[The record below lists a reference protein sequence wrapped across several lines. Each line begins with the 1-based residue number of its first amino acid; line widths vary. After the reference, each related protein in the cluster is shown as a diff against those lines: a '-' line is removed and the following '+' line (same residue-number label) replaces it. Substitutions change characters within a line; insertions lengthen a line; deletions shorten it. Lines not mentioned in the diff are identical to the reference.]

1 MLVQDSIYDF
11 RHLSKLMTAKYSL
24 SLPKCSACKFFE
36 KLDDVKFEQVCGKNI
51 NIKNLEYQNNEI
63 RFIMMYISDIR

>member
-1 MLVQDSIYDF
+1 
-11 RHLSKLMTAKYSL
+11 MTAKYSL

-36 KLDDVKFEQVCGKNI
+36 KLDDVKFDQVCGKNI